1 MAAAR
6 FWAVVPAAGRGSR
19 MGTAIPKQYLPL
31 LGQPLLVH
39 TLLRLARHPD
49 IAGVAVGISASDPA
63 WPGIEG
69 QIPNL
74 VCTAPGGPERAHT
87 VLNTLQALR
96 AYAGEDD
103 RVLVHDAVRPCLHHT
118 DIDRLITAAAGHPDG
133 GLLAIPVADTLKRA
147 DEERQVIST
156 VDRRQLWRALTPQL
170 FPLGLLCRALEQA
183 IAAGT
188 AITDEAMAIERSG
201 GHPLLVEGRSDNIKV
216 TRPEDLMLAELF
228 LRREATDVRA

>member
-19 MGTAIPKQYLPL
+19 MGAAIPKQYLPL
-31 LGQPLLVH
+31 LGRPLLAH

-49 IAGVAVGISASDPA
+49 IAGVAVGIAASDPA

-69 QIPNL
+69 QIPKL
-74 VCTAPGGPERAHT
+74 VCTAPGGPERART

-96 AYAGEDD
+96 AHAAEDD
-103 RVLVHDAVRPCLHHT
+103 RVLVHDAVRPCLRHT
-118 DIDRLITAAAGHPDG
+118 DIDRLIAAASGHPDG

-147 DEERQVIST
+147 DAERHVVST

-170 FPLGLLCRALEQA
+170 FPLGLLCHALEQA
-183 IAAGT
+183 IAAGSE
-188 AITDEAMAIERSG
+188 ITDEAMAIERLG
-201 GHPLLVEGRSDNIKV
+201 RHPLLVEGRSDNIKV

-228 LRREATDVRA
+228 LRREETDIRA